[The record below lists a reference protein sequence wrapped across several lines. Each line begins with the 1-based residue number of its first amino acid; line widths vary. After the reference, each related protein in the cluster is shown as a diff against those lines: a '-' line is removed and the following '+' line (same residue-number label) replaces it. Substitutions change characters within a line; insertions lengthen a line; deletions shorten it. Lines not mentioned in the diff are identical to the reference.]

1 MLISSYLE
9 ISDTEIAL
17 VPRVSYAFQVRFM
30 FSGAVPSCP
39 DKVP

>member
-1 MLISSYLE
+1 MLINRYLE

-17 VPRVSYAFQVRFM
+17 VPLVSYTFQVSFM
-30 FSGAVPSCP
+30 FSGAVPSCL